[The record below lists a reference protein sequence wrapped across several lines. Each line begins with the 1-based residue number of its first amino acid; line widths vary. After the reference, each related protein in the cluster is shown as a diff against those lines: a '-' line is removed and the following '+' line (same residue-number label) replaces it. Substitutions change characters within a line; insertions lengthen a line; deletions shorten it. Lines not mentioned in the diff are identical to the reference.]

1 MNRIILSLL
10 LSSCSLL
17 ILNSCVED
25 NPDLTSNIVGIYE
38 GIVTLNLDTDSIRDV
53 PNQQIEIIRED
64 DTHVRIVPLTYPDES
79 PADSIELTALL
90 SPTPQG
96 FINTRGVM
104 LTISQEIYDRG
115 TIVGVPFSINIQG
128 DEHGKYERETG
139 KVLYTIETVIDGV
152 EHYELFEGQRQ

>member
-1 MNRIILSLL
+1 MNRIALILLIVFSSWLS
-10 LSSCSLL
+10 LSSCR
-17 ILNSCVED
+17 ED
-25 NPDLTSNIVGIYE
+25 NPDLTTNIVGIYE
-38 GIVTLNLDTDSIRDV
+38 GILTLNLDTDSIRDV
-53 PNQQIEIIRED
+53 NNQQIEIIRED

-79 PADSIELTALL
+79 PADSIQLTAFL

-115 TIVGVPFSINIQG
+115 TIVGVPFSVNIQG

-139 KVLYTIETVIDGV
+139 KLLYTLETVIDGV
-152 EHYELFEGQRQ
+152 AHYELFEGQRQ